1 MVFPPA
7 EKRATADAH
16 IRQRHLCGHL
26 SKIICLKK
34 KSTPRQL
41 HYVANFF
48 FSGLRCAVGSGEL
61 SPCPF
66 GVSHARIGVMA
77 RS

>member
-16 IRQRHLCGHL
+16 IRQWHLCGHL
-26 SKIICLKK
+26 SKIICPKK

-41 HYVANFF
+41 HYFANFF
-48 FSGLRCAVGSGEL
+48 FSGLRRAVGAGEL
-61 SPCPF
+61 SRLPF
-66 GVSHARIGVMA
+66 GVSHTHIGVMA